1 MYRTFTTDN
10 EDGSKT
16 KTTYIS
22 GPGMRIKIKET
33 TYEGPETKENFDDV
47 FDRIQIKKVDKKKPK
62 VESKNYEL
70 DELRE
75 ELYKKVEDDRAID
88 NLKEISNKYDIDELQ
103 EITNTLPSLLSNP
116 EFMSKILDA
125 IVEEY
130 RKNKKEE

>member
-33 TYEGPETKENFDDV
+33 TFEEPETKENFDDV

-70 DELRE
+70 NELRE
-75 ELYKKVEDDRAID
+75 ELYKKAEEDGAID
-88 NLKEISNKYDIDELQ
+88 NLKEISSKYDKDELQ
-103 EITNTLPSLLSNP
+103 EITKALPSLISNP
-116 EFMSKILDA
+116 DFVSKILDA
-125 IVEEY
+125 IVEGY